1 MFYYP
6 NLIGGAEH
14 SVKLLAEHLAAKG
27 HKVSVLTMD
36 GIPSS
41 NLQKAEKINGVFVYR
56 AYDKGIYERRILN
69 NKANITDKLW
79 NGIHLLWN
87 PKMNR
92 IVKKIID

>member
-1 MFYYP
+1 MKILILNMFYYP

-41 NLQKAEKINGVFVYR
+41 KIGR
-56 AYDKGIYERRILN
+56 A
-69 NKANITDKLW
+69 
-79 NGIHLLWN
+79 H
-87 PKMNR
+87 
-92 IVKKIID
+92 V